1 MAIFRSY
8 YFFMKY
14 IPLVLSLLFVFQ
26 IAAQNEELQSKIEFV
41 NSKIQQTEKGE
52 RLIWLDSLT
61 ELTYRNPKLEYDAA
75 LRQTIDL
82 AIALDSLNFAAKKVA
97 DLIGFQN
104 NFLGKPKEGLKLF
117 KTYREKLSKGTDFGA
132 VGRLYLNGADSY
144 YYTGDIDS
152 SFEYYALTQTY
163 AKKAKDEQ
171 LLGWATMYIGYN
183 ESEIGKFAKASQSL
197 KEALGIFSKLKD
209 TTNIL
214 GAKNAL
220 ANLYSRNAFYEE
232 AEKERKESILMIGK
246 TNRFGALTNLYF
258 NAAEDHKKTGDFKQ
272 QLLSIKAAFLA
283 NSKTNNAS
291 LTEPRILAQLV
302 HAYCKND
309 SITQAET
316 YFEDLNALYVK
327 DESEA
332 LKEQI
337 IKAKRVLSFTKGD
350 YKNAIKYSTEFL
362 LLLQNKKT
370 HLGDIVTAEQFLAEA
385 YKASGDDINY
395 KKHLLN
401 HYTLKDSLS
410 NIQNVKSLAY
420 YQTLYET
427 EKRDLKIENQNANIS
442 LLNLQ
447 NKTKTQLLIFGSL
460 GLLLLFGV
468 IIVYRSFASA
478 KKRGLAQQEFSQQ
491 LIKTQEE
498 ERTRIAKDLHDG
510 VGQQITLL
518 KMKAQNSDQTELS
531 SLAHNALEEVRSIS
545 RDLYPVTLKKLG
557 LTDSIEQLLLELDE
571 ETDLFVSVE
580 IDDVN
585 TNFNETESLNFY
597 RFIQESVNNVL
608 KHANAKTLIV
618 NIVKQSD
625 GIKVLIKDNGQGFE
639 VSKMIKQNSLGL
651 KTMAERI
658 SMLQGNL
665 SIKSKSEE
673 GTSILVQI
681 PV

>member
-618 NIVKQSD
+618 NIRKQSD